1 MKNYL
6 ISCRPAIKPAYQKN
20 YWYSNCQP
28 FESVSCETP
37 REALNM
43 YIDNVLRSEFDISK
57 TALKRAKA
65 MYLDLPD
72 GTTARTG
79 YIVTAF
85 TEIEGKRVPFDLWIE
100 LHEVIYPK
108 KGW

>member
-6 ISCRPAIKPAYQKN
+6 ISCQPKIKSLYQHK
-20 YWYSNCQP
+20 YWYNDCKPSKY
-28 FESVSCETP
+28 VSCETP
-37 REALNM
+37 KEALHM
-43 YIDNVLRSEFDISK
+43 YIDEVLRPKFDISK
-57 TALKRAKA
+57 TALKRPQP

-79 YIVTAF
+79 YIITAF
-85 TEIEGKRVPFDLWIE
+85 TEIEGKCVPFDLWIE
-100 LHEVIYPK
+100 LHEINYPK